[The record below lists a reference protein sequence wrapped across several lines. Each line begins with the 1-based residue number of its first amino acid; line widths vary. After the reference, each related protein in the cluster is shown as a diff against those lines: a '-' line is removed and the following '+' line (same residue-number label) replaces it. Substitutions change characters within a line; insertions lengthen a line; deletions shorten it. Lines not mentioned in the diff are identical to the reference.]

1 MIDFFSS
8 LLEIHQTKELWLNL
22 NIYILFFCLNKKTF
36 KTMSE
41 SNVEQKAAKS
51 WCDSWGNSIIL
62 NQKYS
67 KNTVNLAI

>member
-51 WCDSWGNSIIL
+51 WCDS
-62 NQKYS
+62 
-67 KNTVNLAI
+67 

>member
-22 NIYILFFCLNKKTF
+22 NIYILFFCLKKKTF

-51 WCDSWGNSIIL
+51 WCDS
-62 NQKYS
+62 
-67 KNTVNLAI
+67 